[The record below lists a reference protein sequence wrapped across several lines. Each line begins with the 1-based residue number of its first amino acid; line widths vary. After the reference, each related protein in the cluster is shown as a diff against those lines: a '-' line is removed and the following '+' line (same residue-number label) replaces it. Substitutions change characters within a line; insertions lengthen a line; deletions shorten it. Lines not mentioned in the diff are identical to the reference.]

1 MVTVRIQAKVSPAV
15 HDGLKR
21 AAKDE
26 GRTLSSMIAYVLR
39 MYVDR
44 AEGIICNRSLP
55 ETPLRRGIRT

>member
-1 MVTVRIQAKVSPAV
+1 MATVRIQAKVSPAV

-39 MYVDR
+39 LYVDR
-44 AEGIICNRSLP
+44 AEGIR
-55 ETPLRRGIRT
+55 